1 MAARNQIA
9 NNERVQDAKKRRDAV
24 SRRIRQTLP
33 SNAVFMANNDT
44 TTLTY
49 VLKHG
54 DKTRK
59 RVEKIVEIDNQC
71 PSEVRD
77 TLNELFG
84 DNGYVDKALRR
95 AYRRSRGEQEESEE
109 DEDEDNGEEFARND
123 VVEEDIFEEVLE
135 DEVRG

>member
-109 DEDEDNGEEFARND
+109 ARKRHGRCTIREES
-123 VVEEDIFEEVLE
+123 VL
-135 DEVRG
+135 